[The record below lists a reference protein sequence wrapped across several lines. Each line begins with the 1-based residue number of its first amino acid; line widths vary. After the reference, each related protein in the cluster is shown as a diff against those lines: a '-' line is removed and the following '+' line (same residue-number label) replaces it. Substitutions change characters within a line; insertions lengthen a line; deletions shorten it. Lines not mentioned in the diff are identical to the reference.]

1 MGDLQPRTPSA
12 AAPILLNPETE
23 FLGTR
28 IWGKEAGPG
37 FLPTR
42 VPTLPKTLHDS
53 RALSLI

>member
-1 MGDLQPRTPSA
+1 MGDLQLRTPSA
-12 AAPILLNPETE
+12 AAPILLDPETE

-42 VPTLPKTLHDS
+42 VPILTRTLYDS